1 MLLVPSSILNVHD
14 LNAPARNFC
23 ANPLRVGIMRLTPFV
38 FCCCWSAFRIVDVS
52 AANHIPSYTT
62 NPRSEGK
69 ANSRMLIETT
79 SISLLIYLG

>member
-52 AANHIPSYTT
+52 VADHIPPHTATS
-62 NPRSEGK
+62 PP
-69 ANSRMLIETT
+69 ETGVRGDGWEDAV
-79 SISLLIYLG
+79 SA